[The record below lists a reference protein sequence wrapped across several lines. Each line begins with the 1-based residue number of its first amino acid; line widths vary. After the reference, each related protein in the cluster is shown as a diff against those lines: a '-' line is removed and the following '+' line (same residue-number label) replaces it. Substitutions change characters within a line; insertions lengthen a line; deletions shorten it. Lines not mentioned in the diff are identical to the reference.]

1 MLEPAA
7 PSASTRGL
15 PCDSKVPAS
24 TALPAQRIAI
34 AAKTAQ
40 PCFVFPTRRPYA
52 YARENG
58 IRRSAKIS
66 SRLVNGVGFE
76 SGCAEFALSVPPPF
90 VPSSLIASWL
100 ANGPPGIDCVA
111 PSSVRASVNPSRLWI
126 APRATSTSASTIAR
140 GRRIRVTARVRS
152 AQKLPIVSLRRR
164 VIPRTSAIATAIP
177 TAAETKFC
185 TASPL
190 ICVRWL
196 IVDSPA

>member
-1 MLEPAA
+1 M
-7 PSASTRGL
+7 
-15 PCDSKVPAS
+15 
-24 TALPAQRIAI
+24 
-34 AAKTAQ
+34 
-40 PCFVFPTRRPYA
+40 
-52 YARENG
+52 
-58 IRRSAKIS
+58 
-66 SRLVNGVGFE
+66 NGVGFE

-111 PSSVRASVNPSRLWI
+111 PSSVRASVKPSRLWI
-126 APRATSTSASTIAR
+126 APRATSTSASTIES
-140 GRRIRVTARVRS
+140 GSRIRVTERVRS

-164 VIPRTSAIATAIP
+164 VMPRTSAIATAMP
-177 TAAETKFC
+177 TAAETKFW